1 MVVPVMKPRRC
12 RVEAVI
18 ERPEVPPWIVHP
30 LPPHEPADHWPGWLL
45 AWRWTDQ
52 GKGLWT
58 GQVQYRRD
66 GLTYEHTVSGELLT
80 VEPDVDEGDTPNA
93 PGQAWS

>member
-1 MVVPVMKPRRC
+1 
-12 RVEAVI
+12 
-18 ERPEVPPWIVHP
+18 
-30 LPPHEPADHWPGWLL
+30 
-45 AWRWTDQ
+45 
-52 GKGLWT
+52 LWT